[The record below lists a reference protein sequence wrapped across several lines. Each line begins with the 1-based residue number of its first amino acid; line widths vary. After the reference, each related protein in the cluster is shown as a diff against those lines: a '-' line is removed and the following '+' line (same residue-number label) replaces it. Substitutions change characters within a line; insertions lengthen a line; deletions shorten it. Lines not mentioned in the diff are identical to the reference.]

1 MKKQMLFLNRLYS
14 IYAFVVFCLLF
25 LLLFPAFF
33 ICIQIPS
40 WRSYGRKLNYYWAHA
55 YFFLL
60 AIRVNVHGKH
70 HLKKG
75 QQYLFVANHF
85 SYLDIAVMGYIPRDA
100 IFVGKSSLG
109 KIPLFGYMFRKLHI
123 DVDRGS
129 IRSRYETIMRAKDAL
144 DLGSSLII
152 FPEGGIVTKNP
163 PHMARFKDGAFRIAV
178 EKQIPIIPI
187 TIPYNH
193 IILPDDE
200 RLLLYHHKAAVIF
213 HEPIAVAGKTLDDID
228 QLKEQAYEVI
238 QNSLNKALKVKVYE
252 NR

>member
-1 MKKQMLFLNRLYS
+1 
-14 IYAFVVFCLLF
+14 
-25 LLLFPAFF
+25 
-33 ICIQIPS
+33 
-40 WRSYGRKLNYYWAHA
+40 
-55 YFFLL
+55 
-60 AIRVNVHGKH
+60 
-70 HLKKG
+70 
-75 QQYLFVANHF
+75 
-85 SYLDIAVMGYIPRDA
+85 MGYIPRDA